1 MTGSDKQH
9 WEEVYATKPADTV
22 SWFQPSAVTSL
33 AALDRLGAMPG
44 QSLIDIGGG
53 ASTLV
58 DTLLDR
64 GWSDLSVLDISE
76 AALAVAKGRLGPD
89 AESVDWIA
97 ADITRWSAKRTFE
110 IWHDRAVF
118 HFLTDP
124 ADRDADKERMIG
136 ALEPGGAVVMA
147 TFSMVGPERCSGLT
161 VQRYDRETLATEL
174 GSAFKRIGD
183 WTEEHVTPMGYRQSF
198 TWCLFRRDSGR

>member
-1 MTGSDKQH
+1 MTGSGKQH

-22 SWFQPSAVTSL
+22 SWFQPSPVPSL
-33 AALDRLGAMPG
+33 AALDRLGARPD

-58 DTLLDR
+58 DALLDR

-76 AALAVAKGRLGPD
+76 AALAVAKGRLGQKS
-89 AESVDWIA
+89 ELVDWIV
-97 ADITRWSAKRTFE
+97 ADITWWSATRTYE

-124 ADRDADKERMIG
+124 DDRGAYKERMIG
-136 ALEPGGAVVMA
+136 ALAPGGAVVMA
-147 TFSMVGPERCSGLT
+147 TFALDGPERCSGLT
-161 VQRYDRETLATEL
+161 VQRYDAETLATEL
-174 GSAFKRIGD
+174 GSAFEPIGD
-183 WTEEHVTPMGYRQSF
+183 WAEEHITPMGNRQSF
-198 TWCLFRRDSGR
+198 TWCLFRRV